1 MLVGPCKT
9 PLPARP
15 RKVLGGHTGTP
26 LHDLNQRVAESAP
39 PTAFQLLLVLAGA
52 LCLRLSLY
60 RFQPQQH
67 DWRVPGG
74 AAHSPALPELGSVA
88 PR

>member
-26 LHDLNQRVAESAP
+26 VHDLNQRVAESAP
-39 PTAFQLLLVLAGA
+39 PTAFQLLPVLAGA
-52 LCLRLSLY
+52 L
-60 RFQPQQH
+60 
-67 DWRVPGG
+67 
-74 AAHSPALPELGSVA
+74 SPALLISLSTTAAGLACPWWRSALPSA
-88 PR
+88 S